1 MFGFRTADEVSLSMN
16 LRFKH
21 ERATQAAAWLLQRRG
36 GRMSYMKLLK
46 LMYLADRQ
54 ALLSFGRPI
63 TYDRYVSM
71 THGPVLS
78 QTYNQMVAEESPDET
93 PSYWRSLISGP
104 ENYEVSL
111 RVANPP
117 HDQLSPAQ
125 ERVLDDVFREYGTLT
140 RWQIVALVHT
150 LPEWRDPH
158 GSSIPISLRELLA
171 AGGVDESDAAEIEAA
186 MLRDEAVYSLV

>member
-54 ALLSFGRPI
+54 ALLAFGRPI

-78 QTYNQMVAEESPDET
+78 QTYDLMVAEESPNEP